1 MDITRILEI
10 VLSLIA
16 VFTAI
21 ILHEV
26 AHGYV
31 AFRLGDPTA
40 KTRGRLTLNPLAH
53 IDPIGTILVPIFL
66 LIINSPFLF
75 GWAKPVPINPGYF
88 RNPFKGMLY
97 VAVAGPAT
105 NLALALATTVIGRVV
120 LLTIPD
126 TLLFFNHTF
135 AGNLIHVLV
144 YLLGIFVIYNIIL
157 AVFNMIPIPP
167 LDGSRVLTYFLP
179 PEGRRVMIMLERYGF
194 IILIALIYLGG
205 LRALFN
211 LMGGLWEGL
220 LGSRWLIALSVF

>member
-1 MDITRILEI
+1 MNITHILDI
-10 VLSLIA
+10 VLSLVAI
-16 VFTAI
+16 FTAI

-40 KTRGRLTLNPLAH
+40 KARGRLSLNPLAH

-66 LIINSPFLF
+66 LIVHSPFLF
-75 GWAKPVPINPGYF
+75 GWAKPVPINPNYF

-97 VAVAGPAT
+97 VAVAGPAM
-105 NLALALATTVIGRVV
+105 NIALALAATVVGRVA
-120 LLTIPD
+120 LIAIPD

-135 AGNLIHVLV
+135 AANLVQALV

-179 PEGRRVMIMLERYGF
+179 PGGRRVMLTLERYGF
-194 IILIALIYLGG
+194 LILIAIIYLGG
-205 LRALFN
+205 FQALFN
-211 LMGGLWEGL
+211 LMSGIWQGL
-220 LGSRWLIALSVF
+220 LGSRWLLALSAF